1 MPGSARL
8 VSRALLLFSAYLLP
22 VDQALA
28 VELDPGR
35 DLRVSFSTQGTEKGA
50 GFVTGEVSRIEPQDF
65 SCVLLEFGL
74 FTRFDQKR
82 AGQASQ
88 RLGVLPVKVDGL
100 GSQATVAYRKALPFP
115 TGIRLEKVSTCPGEP
130 AKEVTKEATKEA
142 TKDAGPP
149 QIVSFKAT
157 PNPVQRGGSVTFS
170 WEVHNADRVR
180 LFDESGEIETRNLL
194 PSGQRGWP
202 LATSGDESM
211 AIDQPT
217 TFRLLAQK
225 NDGKRVSALTSVRL
239 LKAQSASCRIF
250 GKVTGTPVRARLSPT
265 GPMEIFQLAQVG
277 VFVPGERQPTLRARV
292 DAQGSYSFATVP
304 GNQEFRV
311 APLGPR
317 WRYDHGN
324 DTVAC
329 LPGRS
334 VRVDFAIQ
342 GVLTD

>member
-88 RLGVLPVKVDGL
+88 RLGVFPVRVDGL
-100 GSQATVAYRKALPFP
+100 GSQATVVYRKALPFP
-115 TGIRLEKVSTCPGEP
+115 AGIRLEKVSTCPGEP
-130 AKEVTKEATKEA
+130 AKEATKEA
-142 TKDAGPP
+142 AKGAGPP
-149 QIVSFKAT
+149 QIVAFKAT

-211 AIDQPT
+211 AIDEPT

-225 NDGKRVSALTSVRL
+225 NDGKRVSASTTVRL

-250 GKVTGTPVRARLSPT
+250 GKVTGTPVRARLSPK

-292 DAQGSYSFATVP
+292 DAQGNYSFATVP
-304 GNQEFRV
+304 GNQGFRV
-311 APLGPR
+311 APLGPS
-317 WRYDHGN
+317 WRYDHGD

-342 GVLTD
+342 GVLND